1 MIVTVTEVKNLLQIS
16 NSTYDTFVK
25 TMIPIVENV
34 ICDYCNKDFADSN
47 YTYFLSNT
55 ISFSGSTNEI
65 NFTGIGNKQLVQN
78 DTIRVYGS
86 LRNDNPYTVETVND
100 DSIVVNDVNRLIDED
115 EGEGVFITRVK
126 YPIPLKMIA
135 AKMIKY
141 DISLSENEVGV
152 KSEKIDDYS
161 ITYDDK
167 IMGYPSNVITQLN
180 NYRVL
185 YKSTTLSGG
194 F

>member
-16 NSTYDTFVK
+16 NSTYDSFIK
-25 TMIPIVENV
+25 IMIPIVENV
-34 ICDYCNKDFADSN
+34 ICDYCNKDFTDRN
-47 YTYFLSNT
+47 YVYFSSNT
-55 ISFSGSTNEI
+55 ISFTGSTNEI
-65 NFTGIGNKQLVQN
+65 NFTGIGNKQLVEN

-86 LRNDNPYTVETVND
+86 LRNDNPYTVQTVND
-100 DSIVVNDVNRLIDED
+100 NSIVVNDVNRLIDED
-115 EGEGVFITRVK
+115 EGEGVFIARIK
-126 YPIPLKMIA
+126 YPTPLKMVA

-141 DISLSENEVGV
+141 DISLSEKEVGV

-167 IMGYPSNVITQLN
+167 IMGYPSHIMTQLN
-180 NYRVL
+180 DYRTL
-185 YKSTTLSGG
+185 YKSTILSGG